1 VAAIST
7 PLATRAP
14 SGLEQRPEQVCRQR
28 RKPVMEWAVF
38 EKRFSGQ
45 VRHDP
50 VSVLEHLVHDADA
63 DGVFG
68 FPGIVPDEPW
78 QQVR

>member
-1 VAAIST
+1 V
-7 PLATRAP
+7 
-14 SGLEQRPEQVCRQR
+14 
-28 RKPVMEWAVF
+28 EWAVF

-68 FPGIVPDEPW
+68 FPGIVPGEPG

>member
-1 VAAIST
+1 
-7 PLATRAP
+7 
-14 SGLEQRPEQVCRQR
+14 
-28 RKPVMEWAVF
+28 
-38 EKRFSGQ
+38 

-68 FPGIVPDEPW
+68 FPGIVPDEPG
-78 QQVR
+78 QQVRKDKQREERWRERQGDPCVHFSHLLLPPPK